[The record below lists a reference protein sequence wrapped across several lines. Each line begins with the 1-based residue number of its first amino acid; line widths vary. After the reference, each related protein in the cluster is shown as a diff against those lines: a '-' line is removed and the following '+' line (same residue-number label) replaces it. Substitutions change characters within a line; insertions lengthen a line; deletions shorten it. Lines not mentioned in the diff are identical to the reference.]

1 MIYLD
6 HAATSPVRREVLEAM
21 APFLTTEFG
30 NPSSAHQPGER
41 AHEALQSARR
51 RVARHLGS
59 RAGDVVFTSGGTE
72 SNNLAVKGIA
82 VAALADRGLRHVVT
96 TAVEHSSVLE
106 SVAALKRIHGIEAT
120 VLPVDRH
127 GLVDPSDLERAIRDD
142 TSLAAVQYAN
152 NEVGTVQ
159 QIDALAAICTERGV
173 PLHLDAVQAAGWLP
187 LARSTTTADPAGSSH
202 VGSRSAAAH
211 GSCRRHALADAV
223 SISGHKIGA
232 PKGTGALA
240 VRQRIP
246 LEPLLHGGGQERGRR
261 SGTESVAGAVALAA
275 ALDLAEA
282 ERAESAIRIA
292 RIRDEFVRDVLE
304 FVPAALLT
312 GHPERRLPHVAS
324 FTIDGVNGESVLID
338 LERRGVIASSGSA
351 CSASSED
358 ASHVLLALGA
368 DEDLARTAIR
378 FSLSPHADDLA
389 SVARALA
396 DAVLANLPARHR

>member
-21 APFLTTEFG
+21 TPFLTTEFG

-41 AHEALQSARR
+41 AHEALQNARR
-51 RVARHLGS
+51 RVARHLGT

-96 TAVEHSSVLE
+96 TAVEHSSVRA
-106 SVAALKRIHGIEAT
+106 SVEALGRIHGIETT
-120 VLPVDRH
+120 VLPVDPQ
-127 GLVDPSDLERAIRDD
+127 GLLSPDDLERAIRDD
-142 TSLAAVQYAN
+142 TSLVSVQYAN

-159 QIDALAAICTERGV
+159 SVDDLAAICADRGV

-187 LARSTTTADPAGSSH
+187 LVRSTTTADPARKGRFGPS
-202 VGSRSAAAH
+202 SAATADT
-211 GSCRRHALADAV
+211 SRRYALADAV

-261 SGTESVAGAVALAA
+261 SGTESVAGAVALAT
-275 ALDLAEA
+275 ALDLAET
-282 ERAESAIRIA
+282 ERAEAAPRIA
-292 RIRDEFVRDVLE
+292 RIRDEFVREVLDLIPE
-304 FVPAALLT
+304 ARLT
-312 GHPERRLPHVAS
+312 GHPTARLPHLAS
-324 FTIDGVNGESVLID
+324 FTIDGVNGEAVLTD
-338 LERRGVIASSGSA
+338 LERHGVIASSGSA
-351 CSASSED
+351 CSAASED
-358 ASHVLLALGA
+358 PSSVLLALGA
-368 DEDLARTAIR
+368 DDDLARTAIR
-378 FSLSPHADDLA
+378 FSLSTRTDGLGPI
-389 SVARALA
+389 ARALA
-396 DAVLANLPARHR
+396 AAAHANLPARHR